1 MIGSKRLGTSDN
13 EWGFSVKMDKEIKCS
28 NFWIKK
34 LCGRMHYTNYILANF
49 DIIDIDWEKQ
59 DESDFIHGGP
69 VL

>member
-1 MIGSKRLGTSDN
+1 
-13 EWGFSVKMDKEIKCS
+13 MDKEIKCS

-34 LCGRMHYTNYILANF
+34 LYGRMDYTNYILANF